1 MSSGQTNN
9 AINRAKYNARLRYP
23 HQDVAISA
31 RQILCEWVNPRE
43 SMPVSELSNRPGRVV
58 TFGEGMIRL
67 TPPRNERLDRTLSL
81 DVTIGGAE
89 LNVAVTLACLGVPVT
104 WVSAL
109 PDTGLARNI
118 ARSARANDVQTTD
131 IIWTEES
138 AGRTGAY
145 FLEEATD
152 PRPSSVLYDRANSAF
167 ARIPAGSFDWTSI
180 LAGASALHICG
191 ITPAVGPG
199 PRAETLA
206 AMKMAKSLEIPV
218 FFDLNYRSK
227 LWSEAE
233 ARECFQ
239 EIIEYVDVLF
249 ASKAGLETFYGIERE
264 TFEGSM
270 ALALETLKLKAIAL
284 TRKRGKRSRTLKLC
298 SFALN
303 GSGDLADGGWRS
315 IEVVDRL
322 GGGDAF
328 AGGFI
333 AGYLEDSENLLRGVQ
348 LGSSASALK
357 HTMPGDFL
365 CATRAEIEAGIDVSE
380 GGVLQ
385 R

>member
-1 MSSGQTNN
+1 
-9 AINRAKYNARLRYP
+9 
-23 HQDVAISA
+23 
-31 RQILCEWVNPRE
+31 
-43 SMPVSELSNRPGRVV
+43 MPASTTSNRPGRVV

-67 TPPRNERLDRTLSL
+67 TPPRNERLERTISL

-109 PDTGLARNI
+109 PDTGLGRAI
-118 ARSARANDVQTTD
+118 ARQARANDVQTTD
-131 IIWTEES
+131 ILWTDES
-138 AGRTGAY
+138 AGRTGVY

-152 PRPSSVLYDRANSAF
+152 PRPSSVLYDRANSAI
-167 ARIPAGSFDWTSI
+167 ARISEGAFNWSGI

-199 PRAETLA
+199 PRAETIA
-206 AMKMAKSLEIPV
+206 AMKVAQSIGVPV

-249 ASKAGLETFYGIERE
+249 ASKAGLETFYGIKAGN
-264 TFEGSM
+264 FEEAM
-270 ALALETLKLKAIAL
+270 ALAVKELKLKAIAL
-284 TRKRGKRSRTLKLC
+284 TRKKGKRSRTLKLC
-298 SFALN
+298 SYALN
-303 GSGDLADGGWRS
+303 ESGKLVDGGWRS

-333 AGYLEDSENLLRGVQ
+333 AGYLEDSKDLLRGVQ

-365 CATRAEIEAGIDVSE
+365 CATRNEIEAGIDASE

>member
-1 MSSGQTNN
+1 MP
-9 AINRAKYNARLRYP
+9 AITT
-23 HQDVAISA
+23 
-31 RQILCEWVNPRE
+31 
-43 SMPVSELSNRPGRVV
+43 SNRPGRVV

-67 TPPRNERLDRTLSL
+67 TPPRNERLDRTISL

-109 PDTGLARNI
+109 PDTGLGRAI
-118 ARSARANDVQTTD
+118 ARQARANDVQTTD
-131 IIWTEES
+131 ILWTDES

-167 ARIPAGSFDWTSI
+167 ARIPEGSFNWTGI

-199 PRAETLA
+199 PRAETIA
-206 AMKMAKSLEIPV
+206 AMKQARTIGVPV

-227 LWSEAE
+227 LWSEAD
-233 ARECFQ
+233 ARACFQ

-249 ASKAGLETFYGIERE
+249 ASKAGLETFYGIEAE
-264 TFEGSM
+264 NFEQAM
-270 ALALETLKLKAIAL
+270 ELALTKLDLKAIAL
-284 TRKRGKRSRTLKLC
+284 TRKKGKRSRTLKLC
-298 SFALN
+298 SYALN
-303 GSGDLADGGWRS
+303 GIAGIVDAGWRS

-333 AGYLEDSENLLRGVQ
+333 AGYLEDQVSLLRGVQ

>member
-1 MSSGQTNN
+1 
-9 AINRAKYNARLRYP
+9 
-23 HQDVAISA
+23 
-31 RQILCEWVNPRE
+31 
-43 SMPVSELSNRPGRVV
+43 MPANTTSDRPGRVV

-81 DVTIGGAE
+81 DLTIGGAE

-109 PDTGLARNI
+109 PDTGLGRAI
-118 ARSARANDVQTTD
+118 ARQARANDVQTTD
-131 IIWTEES
+131 ILWTDEA
-138 AGRTGAY
+138 AGRTGVY

-152 PRPSSVLYDRANSAF
+152 PRPSSVLYDRANSAI
-167 ARIPAGSFDWTSI
+167 ARLPEESFNWAAI

-206 AMKMAKSLEIPV
+206 AMKTAQSIGVPV

-227 LWSEAE
+227 LWSETD
-233 ARECFQ
+233 ARTCFQ
-239 EIIEYVDVLF
+239 EIIEHVDVLF
-249 ASKAGLETFYGIERE
+249 ASKAGLETFYGIEADN
-264 TFEGSM
+264 FERAM
-270 ALALETLKLKAIAL
+270 ELAVEKLGLKAIAL

-298 SFALN
+298 SYALN
-303 GSGDLADGGWRS
+303 AGGEIVDAGWRS

-333 AGYLEDSENLLRGVQ
+333 AGYLEDSDNLRRGVQ

-365 CATRAEIEAGIDVSE
+365 CATRAEIEAGIDAHE

>member
-1 MSSGQTNN
+1 MP
-9 AINRAKYNARLRYP
+9 A
-23 HQDVAISA
+23 SA
-31 RQILCEWVNPRE
+31 STTQ
-43 SMPVSELSNRPGRVV
+43 PGRVV

-67 TPPRNERLDRTLSL
+67 TPPRNERFDRTISL
-81 DVTIGGAE
+81 DITIGGAE
-89 LNVAVTLACLGVPVT
+89 LNVAVTLACLDVPVT

-109 PDTGLARNI
+109 PDTGLGRNI
-118 ARSARANDVQTTD
+118 ARQARANGVQTGDILWTD
-131 IIWTEES
+131 ES
-138 AGRTGAY
+138 AGRTGVY

-152 PRPSSVLYDRANSAF
+152 PRPSAVLYDRANSAF
-167 ARIPAGSFDWTSI
+167 ARLPENSFDWEQI
-180 LAGASALHICG
+180 LTGASALHICG

-199 PRAETLA
+199 PRAETIA
-206 AMKMAKSLEIPV
+206 AMKTARALKVPV

-227 LWSEAE
+227 LWSEE
-233 ARECFQ
+233 DARACFQ
-239 EIIEYVDVLF
+239 EIIPFVDVLF
-249 ASKAGLETFYGIERE
+249 ASKSGLETFYGIQAE
-264 TFEGSM
+264 TFEEAM
-270 ALALETLKLKAIAL
+270 ALALTQLDLKAIAL
-284 TRKRGKRSRTLKLC
+284 TRKKGKRSRTLKLC
-298 SFALN
+298 SYALN
-303 GSGDLADGGWRS
+303 GSSEIVDAGWRS

-333 AGYLEDSENLLRGVQ
+333 AGYLEDASNLLRGVE

-365 CATRAEIEAGIDVSE
+365 CATRAEIEAGIHADE